1 MNTSEKIKADLK
13 KAMKAGDKPVIST
26 LRLLL
31 SALDYKKIE
40 KRDELA
46 GDEVVAVLRSE
57 EKKRLEAIEAY
68 EKGGAAEK
76 VAEEKKE
83 LELIR
88 EYLPAQLSEEKIR
101 EEVEKILA
109 EIKPQGTGDFG
120 KVMGMVMGKLKGR
133 VDGEK
138 VAEVVKERL
147 SEKTDD

>member
-13 KAMKAGDKPVIST
+13 KAMKAGDKQVIST

-46 GDEVVAVLRSE
+46 EDEVVAVLRSE
-57 EKKRLEAIEAY
+57 GKRRLEAIEAY
-68 EKGGAAEK
+68 EKGGAVEK
-76 VAEEKKE
+76 AEEEKRE

-101 EEVEKILA
+101 EEVEKVLA
-109 EIKPQGTGDFG
+109 EIKPQGPGDFG

-133 VDGEK
+133 VDGGK
-138 VAEVVKERL
+138 IAVIIKEEL
-147 SEKTDD
+147 ASK